1 MPTSSGN
8 VAVITLLSRER
19 PPVYVVYRSWDQGML
34 GKSVR
39 RLAEPTVLEWVRNVW
54 SDTAAQDTH
63 DRLMRELGA
72 NVHGLDCLFSEGGP
86 APATMQELRT
96 LARTRIPDVYQCN
109 VDEHSVRVLANGL
122 NYDVAYYLVDDAA
135 VAADPGRWAFAVHDG
150 PLPEVADA
158 VAGAT
163 TFTPPLRVTELT
175 ERAPAEEGCVFAVLL
190 TCKARHDSIGW
201 NPTHVLPGVRLSRFG
216 AALRDLDASTEE
228 WPEEL
233 RVLRVLVAPG
243 EDGVAAALERCS
255 RWPEH
260 PRGAG
265 QEHALPH
272 SHAEA
277 LRLLETDRDG
287 TVVRTGEHV
296 AQMFVHGGHGT
307 YEQWFLFDDRWAGAY
322 PELASSLIWFA
333 YHWDP
338 LCSGDHLH
346 LTPCSDNR
354 VRYVAVVGDDGQTH
368 VRQAL
373 PLDEARVW
381 DLRRWSYEKRPPGD
395 PMAGEVL
402 GTVEIQLQ
410 QPSPDTCRLTEFKI
424 TRSRHGQ
431 AVAGL
436 LGRRVRQELQ
446 EAGISRTTGWLPQNN
461 LYPHGRRFL
470 RVLGRI
476 REGSEGADVLIGG

>member
-1 MPTSSGN
+1 M
-8 VAVITLLSRER
+8 
-19 PPVYVVYRSWDQGML
+19 YVVYRSWDQGIL

-54 SDTAAQDTH
+54 SDAAGQDAH
-63 DRLMRELGA
+63 DWLVRELGA
-72 NVHGLDCLFSEGGP
+72 DLYGLPWLFSEGGP
-86 APATMQELRT
+86 APATMRELRT

-135 VAADPGRWAFAVHDG
+135 VVADPERWAFAVHDG
-150 PLPEVADA
+150 PLPEVAEP
-158 VAGAT
+158 VAGGT

-175 ERAPAEEGCVFAVLL
+175 GRPAAGEGCVFAVLL
-190 TCKARHDSIGW
+190 TCEARHDSIGW
-201 NPTHVLPGVRLSRFG
+201 NPTHALPGVRLSQFG
-216 AALRDLDASTEE
+216 AALRDLDASTAD

-233 RVLRVLVAPG
+233 QVLRLLVAPG

-260 PRGAG
+260 PRGTG
-265 QEHALPH
+265 EDHALPH

-277 LRLLETDRDG
+277 LRLLEADVEADLRADRDG

-296 AQMFVHGGHGT
+296 AQLFAHDGHGT
-307 YEQWFLFDDRWAGAY
+307 YEQWFFFDDRWAGAY

-338 LCSGDHLH
+338 LCSGDHPH

-368 VRQAL
+368 VRQAQ
-373 PLDEARVW
+373 PHDEPRVW
-381 DLRRWSYEKRPPGD
+381 DLRRWAYEKRPPGD
-395 PMAGEVL
+395 PVTGEVL

-410 QPSPDTCRLTEFKI
+410 QPSPDTCRLTAFTI
-424 TRSRHGQ
+424 TRGRHGQ
-431 AVAGL
+431 AVADL
-436 LGRRVRQELQ
+436 LGRRVRQDLQ
-446 EAGISRTTGWLPQNN
+446 EAGISRTTGWLPQNG

-476 REGSEGADVLIGG
+476 REGSDGAHVLIGG